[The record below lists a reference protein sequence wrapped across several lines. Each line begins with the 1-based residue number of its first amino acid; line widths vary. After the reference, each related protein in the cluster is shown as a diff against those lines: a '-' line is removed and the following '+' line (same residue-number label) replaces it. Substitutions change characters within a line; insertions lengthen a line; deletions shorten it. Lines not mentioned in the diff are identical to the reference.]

1 MGDDHGEKKEK
12 GSDVR
17 VDWFINR
24 VGLAWGKMIKPEKL
38 TKLSQNNEATTALSK
53 FCDSDDRC
61 VFVFEADGEL
71 QASSRVPAPDKM
83 GKKILAF
90 FKAEQDAGVTMQ
102 DVPKKISSAEVGGNA
117 LRQLMTMSKDV
128 YFPLL
133 TNPGNQK
140 GWPEVIVKEFTENL
154 HRFMAQT
161 FVTMGHMNGETL
173 LPLPPDDVYTNME
186 KNQQDKESIH
196 VLETAVIAWTRQIKD
211 ILRQDPE
218 SALKGDGHPG
228 PTAEI
233 EFWASKSTNLNLIN
247 DQLNSEPVRKVM
259 KVLEVTKSTYFP
271 PSTDFARKW
280 RKLEWSQTTICCT
293 SRRSSR

>member
-1 MGDDHGEKKEK
+1 MSVVWTQA
-12 GSDVR
+12 SDVHCGR
-17 VDWFINR
+17 Q
-24 VGLAWGKMIKPEKL
+24 MH
-38 TKLSQNNEATTALSK
+38 
-53 FCDSDDRC
+53 
-61 VFVFEADGEL
+61 ADVVRH
-71 QASSRVPAPDKM
+71 AC
-83 GKKILAF
+83 
-90 FKAEQDAGVTMQ
+90 Q
-102 DVPKKISSAEVGGNA
+102 DVPKKVSSAEVGGNA

-211 ILRQDPE
+211 ILRQVS
-218 SALKGDGHPG
+218 SAFVRGHCSRPR
-228 PTAEI
+228 
-233 EFWASKSTNLNLIN
+233 
-247 DQLNSEPVRKVM
+247 VR
-259 KVLEVTKSTYFP
+259 
-271 PSTDFARKW
+271 
-280 RKLEWSQTTICCT
+280 
-293 SRRSSR
+293 

>member
-1 MGDDHGEKKEK
+1 MFCLRIYVWRGGGECAT
-12 GSDVR
+12 
-17 VDWFINR
+17 R
-24 VGLAWGKMIKPEKL
+24 VGACHLCLSPSVQG
-38 TKLSQNNEATTALSK
+38 TKERGIHKVDILGCNLYTVCHVPPARA
-53 FCDSDDRC
+53 
-61 VFVFEADGEL
+61 
-71 QASSRVPAPDKM
+71 QASDLHRGSPHLHAHLVCHAC
-83 GKKILAF
+83 
-90 FKAEQDAGVTMQ
+90 Q

-211 ILRQDPE
+211 ILRQVS
-218 SALKGDGHPG
+218 SAL
-228 PTAEI
+228 
-233 EFWASKSTNLNLIN
+233 
-247 DQLNSEPVRKVM
+247 VRRHCSLPRV
-259 KVLEVTKSTYFP
+259 P
-271 PSTDFARKW
+271 
-280 RKLEWSQTTICCT
+280 
-293 SRRSSR
+293 

>member
-1 MGDDHGEKKEK
+1 MHADM
-12 GSDVR
+12 VR
-17 VDWFINR
+17 H
-24 VGLAWGKMIKPEKL
+24 A
-38 TKLSQNNEATTALSK
+38 
-53 FCDSDDRC
+53 C
-61 VFVFEADGEL
+61 
-71 QASSRVPAPDKM
+71 
-83 GKKILAF
+83 
-90 FKAEQDAGVTMQ
+90 Q
-102 DVPKKISSAEVGGNA
+102 DVPKKVSSAEVGGNA

-211 ILRQDPE
+211 ILRQVS
-218 SALKGDGHPG
+218 SAFVRGHCSRPR
-228 PTAEI
+228 
-233 EFWASKSTNLNLIN
+233 
-247 DQLNSEPVRKVM
+247 VR
-259 KVLEVTKSTYFP
+259 
-271 PSTDFARKW
+271 
-280 RKLEWSQTTICCT
+280 
-293 SRRSSR
+293 

>member
-1 MGDDHGEKKEK
+1 MF
-12 GSDVR
+12 S
-17 VDWFINR
+17 
-24 VGLAWGKMIKPEKL
+24 IKNIAHL
-38 TKLSQNNEATTALSK
+38 HAHLVCHA
-53 FCDSDDRC
+53 C
-61 VFVFEADGEL
+61 
-71 QASSRVPAPDKM
+71 
-83 GKKILAF
+83 
-90 FKAEQDAGVTMQ
+90 Q

-211 ILRQDPE
+211 ILRQVS
-218 SALKGDGHPG
+218 SAL
-228 PTAEI
+228 
-233 EFWASKSTNLNLIN
+233 
-247 DQLNSEPVRKVM
+247 VRRHCSLPRV
-259 KVLEVTKSTYFP
+259 P
-271 PSTDFARKW
+271 
-280 RKLEWSQTTICCT
+280 
-293 SRRSSR
+293 